1 MTNQFKP
8 STTKMI
14 NQINHRDTDLALRR
28 LGRHQVSG
36 AIAAFGRELFAAG
49 VTSTANLD
57 SKDLQ
62 IDSLKTAIEAGTLTL
77 AQIQTA
83 TPVVTAS
90 AGSVDD
96 KALASVTAVAIRAD
110 SLALSAS
117 TQSLAALK
125 RIDGLCDTVTSL
137 ESSIQRLHHAPKS
150 EVVDKSAVATAVAQA
165 VADAVVPFKRAI
177 ESDPAVG
184 DRLMSVAPA
193 WVVEKKPVLDVFGVD
208 VRTVRGDALEV
219 EIWNHSEAPAIDPNF
234 IWTADILRHLIASQ
248 NFGENAWFGG
258 EKGKSET
265 ARQFAAKTGRAFVR
279 INFEKYTAKEDYLGA
294 TGLVD
299 GETVFQ
305 PQAFLSAFET
315 PSTVILLD
323 ELSNADPANLAP
335 LNGFLEPHSAVSFG
349 GAVRTRAEGV
359 LIFAAD
365 NTLTNGDESGRY
377 AGTRTMNSA
386 LADRFSRVIEFKF
399 LPIEQEIQALINHT
413 ECSEVLARHVI
424 EVITV
429 ARGKV
434 QTADLVDAPSI
445 RSAIAFIRAL
455 EVLSVEE
462 AWITTVVNRQPSESH
477 STLMSLYAACIN
489 TTLINTQLGA

>member
-8 STTKMI
+8 AMTKMI
-14 NQINHRDTDLALRR
+14 NQINTRDLDLALRR
-28 LGRHQVSG
+28 LGRRQVSG
-36 AIAAFGRELFAAG
+36 AIATFGAELFAAG
-49 VTSTANLD
+49 VTSGYENLD

-62 IDSLKTAIEAGTLTL
+62 IDALKTAIEAGTLTL
-77 AQIQTA
+77 DQIQTA
-83 TPVVTAS
+83 TPVVTAG

-96 KALASVTAVAIRAD
+96 KALESVTAVAIRAD

-165 VADAVVPFKRAI
+165 VADAVAPFKRAI

-219 EIWNHSEAPAIDPNF
+219 EIWNHPEAPAIDPNF

-258 EKGKSET
+258 EKGTGKSET

-279 INFEKYTAKEDYLGA
+279 INFEKYTSKEDYLGA

-323 ELSNADPANLAP
+323 ELTNADPANLAP
-335 LNGFLEPHSAVSFG
+335 LNGFLEPQVPCPLAVQC
-349 GAVRTRAEGV
+349 APVR
-359 LIFAAD
+359 
-365 NTLTNGDESGRY
+365 
-377 AGTRTMNSA
+377 
-386 LADRFSRVIEFKF
+386 RVF
-399 LPIEQEIQALINHT
+399 
-413 ECSEVLARHVI
+413 
-424 EVITV
+424 
-429 ARGKV
+429 
-434 QTADLVDAPSI
+434 
-445 RSAIAFIRAL
+445 
-455 EVLSVEE
+455 
-462 AWITTVVNRQPSESH
+462 
-477 STLMSLYAACIN
+477 
-489 TTLINTQLGA
+489 